1 MPRSS
6 GDRYAR
12 ARRCQ
17 NSTGAHTPLRRGA
30 CGPFGQRRRIP
41 THPRKGGAPRA
52 EPRCAAFGASLRVLP
67 RSRRRAGVQQQHQK
81 AGRRYRRGVARANLV
96 QVCGN
101 RNRFNGFPI
110 MLHDGTVVPAE
121 PLRRGSLVRDHTD
134 QYACPIAGAVSLTLR
149 IGKAPGHVLWGSLVT
164 ARDRLT
170 VIGSPVRRTMRL
182 FRRNDEAI
190 CFGGAGIAKNAGVVR
205 RIDAIRAARQ
215 HIPAL
220 IIFPRIA
227 SQACR
232 SSAEDEGCRE
242 SRCGLGQHCRVS
254 LCLLRTSYWYEG
266 AVNQPI
272 DRTVRSRHI

>member
-101 RNRFNGFPI
+101 RNRFKGFPI

-121 PLRRGSLVRDHTD
+121 
-134 QYACPIAGAVSLTLR
+134 
-149 IGKAPGHVLWGSLVT
+149 
-164 ARDRLT
+164 
-170 VIGSPVRRTMRL
+170 
-182 FRRNDEAI
+182 
-190 CFGGAGIAKNAGVVR
+190 
-205 RIDAIRAARQ
+205 
-215 HIPAL
+215 
-220 IIFPRIA
+220 
-227 SQACR
+227 R
-232 SSAEDEGCRE
+232 SSARLA
-242 SRCGLGQHCRVS
+242 SSAITL
-254 LCLLRTSYWYEG
+254 TSMPVRLQ
-266 AVNQPI
+266 A
-272 DRTVRSRHI
+272 RSRSPFELGKPRARALGLAGDRS